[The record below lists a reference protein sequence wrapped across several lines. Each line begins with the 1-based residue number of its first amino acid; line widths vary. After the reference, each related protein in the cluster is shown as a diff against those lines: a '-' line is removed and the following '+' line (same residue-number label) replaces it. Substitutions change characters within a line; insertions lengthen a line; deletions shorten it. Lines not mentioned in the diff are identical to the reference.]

1 MKALAE
7 LVVSLSYPPAFSLC
21 LLGIAVLA
29 WALRRRRAAAGIAG
43 MALAWSALWSIPL
56 ASEML
61 RGTLEQRYAVRDAR
75 ALPSADAIVV
85 LGGGS
90 HYAWLDRPD
99 VDPAKLR
106 SSRLAAGARAWHA
119 GKAPKLILSGGGV
132 GNTTE
137 ARRMAEA
144 IQRLGVPQDA
154 LLLEE
159 RSRDTRDNARFSTA
173 LLKAGHGG
181 RHVLLVTSALH
192 MPRATL
198 LFTRAGAV
206 VTPVPVP
213 EGRPAVGL
221 RARWLPSRRALWRSG
236 RAFKEFAALA
246 AAWIGAPG
254 H

>member
-1 MKALAE
+1 MKTLAD

-21 LLGIAVLA
+21 LLGIALLA
-29 WALRRRRAAAGIAG
+29 WMLRRTWIAG
-43 MALAWSALWSIPL
+43 GVAGLALAWSALWSIPF
-56 ASEML
+56 ASETL
-61 RGTLEQRYAVRDAR
+61 RGVLEHRYAIRDAS
-75 ALPSADAIVV
+75 ALPPADAIVV

-90 HYAWLDRPD
+90 NYAWLDRPD

-119 GKAPKLILSGGGV
+119 GKASKVILSGGGV

-137 ARRMAEA
+137 ARRMADA
-144 IQRLGVPQDA
+144 IQRLGVPQNA

-159 RSRDTRDNARFSTA
+159 RSHDTRDNARFSTA
-173 LLKAGHGG
+173 LLEAGHGG

-198 LFTRAGAV
+198 LFTQAGAE

-213 EGRPAVGL
+213 EGRPAIGL
-221 RARWLPSRRALWRSG
+221 RERWLPSRRALWRSG
-236 RAFKEFAALA
+236 RAFKEFAALT
-246 AAWIGAPG
+246 AAWIGAPA

>member
-1 MKALAE
+1 MKTLAD

-21 LLGIAVLA
+21 LLGIALLA
-29 WALRRRRAAAGIAG
+29 WMLRRTWIAG
-43 MALAWSALWSIPL
+43 GVAGLALAWSALWSIPF
-56 ASEML
+56 ASETL
-61 RGTLEQRYAVRDAR
+61 RGVLEHRYAIRDAS
-75 ALPSADAIVV
+75 ALPPADAIVV

-90 HYAWLDRPD
+90 NYAWLDRPD

-119 GKAPKLILSGGGV
+119 GKASKVILSGGGV

-137 ARRMAEA
+137 ARRMADA

-159 RSRDTRDNARFSTA
+159 RSHDTRDNARFSTA
-173 LLKAGHGG
+173 LLEAGHGG

-192 MPRATL
+192 MPRAML
-198 LFTRAGAV
+198 LFTQAGAE

-221 RARWLPSRRALWRSG
+221 RERWLPSRRALWRSG
-236 RAFKEFAALA
+236 RAFKEFAALT
-246 AAWIGAPG
+246 AAWIGAPA

>member
-1 MKALAE
+1 MKTLAD

-21 LLGIAVLA
+21 LLGIALLA
-29 WALRRRRAAAGIAG
+29 WMLRRTWIAG
-43 MALAWSALWSIPL
+43 GVAGLALAWSALWSIPF
-56 ASEML
+56 ASETL
-61 RGTLEQRYAVRDAR
+61 RGVLEHRYAIRDAS
-75 ALPSADAIVV
+75 ALPPADAIVV

-90 HYAWLDRPD
+90 NYAWLDRPD

-119 GKAPKLILSGGGV
+119 GKASKVILSGGGV

-137 ARRMAEA
+137 ARRMADA

-159 RSRDTRDNARFSTA
+159 RSHDTRDNARFSTA
-173 LLKAGHGG
+173 LLEAGHGG

-198 LFTRAGAV
+198 LFTQAGAE

-221 RARWLPSRRALWRSG
+221 RERWLPSRRALWRSG
-236 RAFKEFAALA
+236 RAFKEFAALT
-246 AAWIGAPG
+246 AAWIGAPA

>member
-1 MKALAE
+1 MKTLAD

-21 LLGIAVLA
+21 LLGIALLA
-29 WALRRRRAAAGIAG
+29 WMLRRTWIAG
-43 MALAWSALWSIPL
+43 GVAGLALAWSALWSIPF
-56 ASEML
+56 ASETL
-61 RGTLEQRYAVRDAR
+61 RGVLEHRYAIRDAS
-75 ALPSADAIVV
+75 ALPPADAIVV

-90 HYAWLDRPD
+90 NYAWLDRPD

-119 GKAPKLILSGGGV
+119 GKASKVILSGGGV

-137 ARRMAEA
+137 ARRMADA
-144 IQRLGVPQDA
+144 IQRLGVPQNA

-159 RSRDTRDNARFSTA
+159 RSHDTRDNARFSTA
-173 LLKAGHGG
+173 LLEGGHGG

-198 LFTRAGAV
+198 LFTQAGAE

-221 RARWLPSRRALWRSG
+221 RERWLPSRRALWRSG
-236 RAFKEFAALA
+236 RAFKEFAALT
-246 AAWIGAPG
+246 AAWIGAPA

>member
-1 MKALAE
+1 MKTLAD

-21 LLGIAVLA
+21 LLGIALLA
-29 WALRRRRAAAGIAG
+29 WMLRRTWIAG
-43 MALAWSALWSIPL
+43 GVAGLALAWSALWSIPF
-56 ASEML
+56 ASETL
-61 RGTLEQRYAVRDAR
+61 RGVLEHRYAIRDAS
-75 ALPSADAIVV
+75 ALPPADAIVV

-90 HYAWLDRPD
+90 NYAWLDRPD

-119 GKAPKLILSGGGV
+119 GKASKVILSGGGV

-137 ARRMAEA
+137 ARRMADA
-144 IQRLGVPQDA
+144 IQRLGVPQSA

-159 RSRDTRDNARFSTA
+159 RSHDTRDNARFSTA
-173 LLKAGHGG
+173 LLEAGHGG

-198 LFTRAGAV
+198 LFTQAGAE

-221 RARWLPSRRALWRSG
+221 RERWLPSRRALWRSG
-236 RAFKEFAALA
+236 RAFKEFAALT
-246 AAWIGAPG
+246 AAWIGAPA

>member
-1 MKALAE
+1 MKTLAD
-7 LVVSLSYPPAFSLC
+7 LVVLLSYPPAFSLC
-21 LLGIAVLA
+21 LVGIALLA
-29 WALRRRRAAAGIAG
+29 WMLRRTWIAG
-43 MALAWSALWSIPL
+43 GVAGLALAWSALWSIPF
-56 ASEML
+56 ASETL
-61 RGTLEQRYAVRDAR
+61 RGVLEHRYAIRDAS
-75 ALPSADAIVV
+75 ALPPADAIVV

-90 HYAWLDRPD
+90 NYAWLDRPD

-119 GKAPKLILSGGGV
+119 GKASKVILSGGGV

-137 ARRMAEA
+137 ARRMADA

-159 RSRDTRDNARFSTA
+159 RSHDTRDNARFSTA
-173 LLKAGHGG
+173 LLEAGRGG

-198 LFTRAGAV
+198 LFTQAGAE

-213 EGRPAVGL
+213 EGRPAIGL
-221 RARWLPSRRALWRSG
+221 RERWLPSRRALWRSG
-236 RAFKEFAALA
+236 RAFKEFAALT
-246 AAWIGAPG
+246 AAWIGASA

>member
-1 MKALAE
+1 MKTLAD

-21 LLGIAVLA
+21 LLGIALLA
-29 WALRRRRAAAGIAG
+29 WMLRRRWIAG
-43 MALAWSALWSIPL
+43 GVAGLALAWSALWSIPF
-56 ASEML
+56 ASETL
-61 RGTLEQRYAVRDAR
+61 RGVLEHRYAIRDAS
-75 ALPSADAIVV
+75 ALPPADAIVV

-90 HYAWLDRPD
+90 NYAWLDRPD
-99 VDPAKLR
+99 MDPAKLR

-119 GKAPKLILSGGGV
+119 GKASKVILSGGGV

-137 ARRMAEA
+137 ARRMADA
-144 IQRLGVPQDA
+144 IQRLGVPQNA

-159 RSRDTRDNARFSTA
+159 RSHDTRDNARFSTA
-173 LLKAGHGG
+173 LLEAGHGG

-198 LFTRAGAV
+198 LFTQAGAE

-221 RARWLPSRRALWRSG
+221 RERWLPSRRALWRSG
-236 RAFKEFAALA
+236 RAFKEFAALT
-246 AAWIGAPG
+246 AAWIGAPV

>member
-1 MKALAE
+1 MKTLAE
-7 LVVSLSYPPAFSLC
+7 LVVSLSYPPALSLC
-21 LLGIAVLA
+21 LLGIALVA
-29 WALRRRRAAAGIAG
+29 WVLRRRWIAG
-43 MALAWSALWSIPL
+43 GVAGLALAWSVLWSIPF
-56 ASEML
+56 ASETL
-61 RGTLEQRYAVRDAR
+61 RGVLEHRYAIRDAS
-75 ALPSADAIVV
+75 ALPRADAIVV

-90 HYAWLDRPD
+90 NYAWLDRTD

-119 GKAPKLILSGGGV
+119 GKASKVILSGGGV

-137 ARRMAEA
+137 ARRMADA
-144 IQRLGVPQDA
+144 IQRLGVPHDA

-159 RSRDTRDNARFSTA
+159 RSHDTRDNARFSTA
-173 LLKAGHGG
+173 LLEAGHGG

-198 LFTRAGAV
+198 LFTQAGAE

-213 EGRPAVGL
+213 EGRPAEGL
-221 RARWLPSRRALWRSG
+221 RGRWLPSRRALWRSG
-236 RAFKEFAALA
+236 RAFKEFAALT
-246 AAWIGAPG
+246 AAWIGAQT